1 MADAEPRRG
10 RTPGSR
16 RVRPRERPS
25 REAREARGRPRR
37 GRTERAAL
45 SEETVVEAA
54 LQILKRSGLD
64 AVTMRAVAHELDTGA
79 ASLYVYVKSRDDL
92 LGLMFDEVA
101 GMIDW
106 PTPDPARWR
115 EQTVA
120 LALEMLETL
129 EAFPGIASLGLGNV
143 LPMGANAMDG
153 AEAFFALL
161 LASGAEP
168 QRAAWASDTLFLII
182 SANAVETVIR
192 AESAASGGPGA
203 PLETLSEAF
212 ARLDPERYP
221 NVERFAKELAG
232 GQGRDRFLFSIET
245 MLDGLVAKPA
255 G

>member
-1 MADAEPRRG
+1 MAVPGPRRA
-10 RTPGSR
+10 RKK
-16 RVRPRERPS
+16 RV
-25 REAREARGRPRR
+25 
-37 GRTERAAL
+37 AL
-45 SEETVVEAA
+45 SEAAIVEAA
-54 LQILKRSGLD
+54 LRVLKRSGLD
-64 AVTMRAVAHELDTGA
+64 AVTMRAVADELDTGA
-79 ASLYVYVKSRDDL
+79 ASLYVYVKGRDDL

-106 PTPDPARWR
+106 PKPDPTRWR
-115 EQTVA
+115 EQIVA
-120 LALEMLETL
+120 LSLEMLETL

-182 SANAVETVIR
+182 SANAVETMIR

-203 PLETLSEAF
+203 PLETLSEEF
-212 ARLDPERYP
+212 AQLDPERYP

-232 GQGRDRFLFSIET
+232 GVGRERFLFSVET
-245 MLDGLVAKPA
+245 LLDGLVAKPTGA
-255 G
+255 